1 MDLTRL
7 ISPTSVAV
15 VGATDRPGSYGHSVL
30 ANLIASGFT
39 GPVTGVHPTRVEALG
54 FPCVPTLGELGRPV
68 DVVVIATPAST
79 VPAYISEARRLGCG
93 GAVVF
98 AAGFAEVGDDL
109 LDEELV
115 AAARHFAVLGPN
127 GNGLVNA
134 WSRAALWGDHASLP
148 RDPGHIA
155 VISQSGNVGVSLLA
169 HRQGLGLHSMFSV
182 GNAAVV
188 GASDLIEQLA
198 TTVEVKV
205 IAAYLEADGDGA
217 ALATALAVC
226 AENDVR
232 VVILKAGRS
241 ALGAAAGQAHTAAL
255 AGDQRVFE
263 ALMLEAGAVLVRE
276 PSELIETARALV
288 TGRRDPRG
296 AAVLTCSGGDATLAA
311 DIADDAGA
319 HLANLEPATL
329 DSLASLLPVTA
340 TPGNPLDHTNLVWAD
355 TEAVA
360 SITEV
365 IARDLNVGHLV
376 YVQDQPVGLPAEAA
390 KEWVATRSG
399 ARLGAT
405 RADTSVMLTSTMPG
419 QEPDSAVSGLGAAFT
434 AITALQ
440 RSAPSPDRLR
450 QIAAS
455 ARGGVE
461 ILLDQ
466 VQSRSTAISLS
477 EAEAKAMLHEAGVR
491 VPVGGLA
498 ATVDDA
504 ADVAANIGFPVVV
517 KACAPGLDH
526 KSDLGAVAVGLADE
540 AAVRDAAARILA
552 LDALQPGACLL
563 VEQLLSGV
571 EVLVSA
577 TRTGVV
583 PALVIGLGG
592 VWAEALGEVVVIP
605 LPADAER
612 VREGLNQVRGSA
624 VLRGDRGQRAY
635 AVNALCELASNVGR
649 LLIDSGAALIELN
662 PVIVSSKE
670 AIAADAVIVKQ
681 PTFTA
686 GVDADEA
693 GP

>member
-7 ISPTSVAV
+7 ISPSSVAV

-39 GPVTGVHPTRVEALG
+39 GPVIGVHPTRSEALG
-54 FPCVPTLGELGRPV
+54 FPCVPTLGEIGRGV
-68 DVVVIATPAST
+68 DVVVIATPATT

-93 GAVVF
+93 GAVVL
-98 AAGFAEVGDDL
+98 ASGFAEVGDDS
-109 LDEELV
+109 LDDALV
-115 AAARHFAVLGPN
+115 GAARDFAVLGPN
-127 GNGLVNA
+127 GNGLVNV
-134 WSRAALWGDHASLP
+134 WTRAALWGDHAALP
-148 RDPGHIA
+148 SDAGNIA
-155 VISQSGNVGVSLLA
+155 VISQSGNVGVGLLA
-169 HRQGLGLHSMFSV
+169 HRKGLGLHSVFSV
-182 GNAAVV
+182 GNAAIV
-188 GASDLIEQLA
+188 GASDLIEELA
-198 TTVEVKV
+198 TTDEVKV

-263 ALMLEAGAVLVRE
+263 ALMLEAGVVLVRE

-355 TEAVA
+355 TDAVA
-360 SITEV
+360 GITEV
-365 IARDLNVGHLV
+365 VARDPNVGHV
-376 YVQDQPVGLPAEAA
+376 IYVQDQPEALPAAA
-390 KEWVATRSG
+390 AEEWVATRAG
-399 ARLGAT
+399 AVLGVSRT
-405 RADTSVMLTSTMPG
+405 GTSLMLASTMPG
-419 QEPDSAVSGLGAAFT
+419 QTPDSAVSGLSAAFA
-434 AITALQ
+434 AIAALQ
-440 RSAPSPDRLR
+440 QSAPSADRLID
-450 QIAAS
+450 IAAA
-455 ARGGVE
+455 ARRSGVISTDQAQSGG
-461 ILLDQ
+461 
-466 VQSRSTAISLS
+466 SAISLS

-498 ATVDDA
+498 TTADDA
-504 ADVAANIGFPVVV
+504 ADVAATIGFPVVV
-517 KACAPGLDH
+517 KACAAGLDH
-526 KSDLGAVAVGLADE
+526 KSDLGAVAVGLADV
-540 AAVRDAAARILA
+540 AAVRAAAARILA
-552 LDALQPGACLL
+552 LEALPPSACLI
-563 VEQLLSGV
+563 VEQLISGV

-612 VREGLNQVRGSA
+612 VREGVDQLRGSA
-624 VLRGDRGQRAY
+624 VLRGDRGQQGY
-635 AVNALCELASNVGR
+635 AIDALCHLASEVGR
-649 LLIDSGAALIELN
+649 LLIDSGASLIELN
-662 PVIVSSKE
+662 PVIVSSDG
-670 AIAADAVIVKQ
+670 AVAADAVIVRQ

-686 GVDADEA
+686 GVDADEV

>member
-7 ISPTSVAV
+7 ISPSSVAV

-39 GPVTGVHPTRVEALG
+39 GPVIGVHPTRAEALG
-54 FPCVPTLGELGRPV
+54 FRCVPTLGEIGRSV

-79 VPAYISEARRLGCG
+79 VSSYISEARRLGCG

-98 AAGFAEVGDDL
+98 ASGFAEVGDDS
-109 LDEELV
+109 LDDALV
-115 AAARHFAVLGPN
+115 GAARDFAVLGPN
-127 GNGLVNA
+127 GNGLVNV
-134 WSRAALWGDHASLP
+134 WTRAALWGDHAALP
-148 RDPGHIA
+148 SDPGNIA
-155 VISQSGNVGVSLLA
+155 VISQSGNVGVGLLA
-169 HRQGLGLHSMFSV
+169 HRKGLGLHSVFSV

-188 GASDLIEQLA
+188 GASDLIGQLA
-198 TTVEVKV
+198 VTDEVKV

-217 ALATALAVC
+217 ALATALAAC

-263 ALMLEAGAVLVRE
+263 SLMREAGAVLVRE
-276 PSELIETARALV
+276 PSALIETARALA

-340 TPGNPLDHTNLVWAD
+340 TTGNPLDHTNLVWAD

-365 IARDLNVGHLV
+365 IARDPNVGHLV
-376 YVQDQPVGLPAEAA
+376 YIQDQPAGLPAEAA

-399 ARLGAT
+399 AILGAT
-405 RADTSVMLTSTMPG
+405 QAGTTVMLTSTMPG
-419 QEPDSAVSGLGAAFT
+419 QEPDSAVSGLGATFT

-455 ARGGVE
+455 APRIVE
-461 ILLDQ
+461 ISPGQAQLGGA
-466 VQSRSTAISLS
+466 AISLS
-477 EAEAKAMLHEAGVR
+477 EAEAKTMLREAGVR

-498 ATVDDA
+498 TTADDA

-517 KACAPGLDH
+517 KACAAGLDH
-526 KSDLGAVAVGLADE
+526 KSDLGAVAVGLADA
-540 AAVRDAAARILA
+540 AAVREAAARILA
-552 LDALQPGACLL
+552 LEALPPGACLL
-563 VEQLLSGV
+563 VEQLVSGA
-571 EVLVSA
+571 EVLISA

-592 VWAEALGEVVVIP
+592 VWAEALGDVVVIP
-605 LPADAER
+605 LPADAAR
-612 VREGLNQVRGSA
+612 VRQGLNHLRGSA
-624 VLRGDRGQRAY
+624 VLRGERSQQAY
-635 AVNALCELASNVGR
+635 AVEALCHLASKVGQ

-662 PVIVSSKE
+662 PVIVSAE
-670 AIAADAVIVKQ
+670 DAIAADAVIVRQ

-686 GVDADEA
+686 GVDAAEV

>member
-15 VGATDRPGSYGHSVL
+15 VGATDRPGSYGQAVL

-39 GPVTGVHPTRVEALG
+39 GPVTGVHPTRTEVLG
-54 FPCVPTLGELGRPV
+54 FPCVPTLREIGRTV

-98 AAGFAEVGDDL
+98 AAGFAEVGDDS
-109 LDEELV
+109 LDDALV
-115 AAARHFAVLGPN
+115 GAARDFAVLGPN

-134 WSRAALWGDHASLP
+134 WTRAALWGDHAALP
-148 RDPGHIA
+148 SDPGHIA
-155 VISQSGNVGVSLLA
+155 LISQSGNIGVGLLA
-169 HRQGLGLHSMFSV
+169 HRKGLGLHSVFSV
-182 GNAAVV
+182 GNAAIV
-188 GASDLIEQLA
+188 GASDLIEELA
-198 TTVEVKV
+198 TTDEVKV

-232 VVILKAGRS
+232 IVILKAGRS

-263 ALMLEAGAVLVRE
+263 ALMLEAGVVLVRE

-288 TGRRDPRG
+288 AGRRDPRG

-329 DSLASLLPVTA
+329 DKLTSILPSTA

-360 SITEV
+360 RITEV
-365 IARDLNVGHLV
+365 IARDANVGHLV
-376 YVQDQPVGLPAEAA
+376 YIQDQPAGLPPEVA

-399 ARLGAT
+399 AILGAT
-405 RADTSVMLTSTMPG
+405 QAGTTVMLTSTMPG
-419 QEPDSAVSGLGAAFT
+419 QEPDSAVSGLGATFT

-455 ARGGVE
+455 APCIVE
-461 ILLDQ
+461 ISP
-466 VQSRSTAISLS
+466 VQPQLGGAAISLS
-477 EAEAKAMLHEAGVR
+477 EAEAKAMLHKAGVR

-498 ATVDDA
+498 ITADDA

-517 KACAPGLDH
+517 KACAAGLDH

-540 AAVRDAAARILA
+540 ASVRDAAVRILA
-552 LDALQPGACLL
+552 LEALPPGACLL

-571 EVLVSA
+571 EVLISA
-577 TRTGVV
+577 TRTGVI
-583 PALVIGLGG
+583 PALAIGLGG
-592 VWAEALGEVVVIP
+592 VWAEALGDVVVIP
-605 LPADAER
+605 LPADAAR
-612 VREGLNQVRGSA
+612 VRQGLDHLRGSA
-624 VLRGDRGQRAY
+624 VLRGDRGQQAY
-635 AVNALCELASNVGR
+635 AVDALCQLASNVGQ
-649 LLIDSGAALIELN
+649 LLIDSGASLIELN
-662 PVIVSSKE
+662 PVIVASDG
-670 AIAADAVIVKQ
+670 AVAADAVIVRQ

>member
-7 ISPTSVAV
+7 VSPTSVAV
-15 VGATDRPGSYGHSVL
+15 VGATDRPGSYGHAVL
-30 ANLIASGFT
+30 ANLVNNGFT
-39 GPVTGVHPTRVEALG
+39 GSVIGVHPTRAEALG
-54 FPCVPTLGELGRPV
+54 FPCVPTLAELGRPV

-79 VPAYISEARRLGCG
+79 VAGYISEARRLRCG

-98 AAGFAEVGDDL
+98 AAGFAEVGDDS
-109 LDEELV
+109 LDVELV
-115 AAARHFAVLGPN
+115 AAACDFGVLGPN

-134 WSRAALWGDHASLP
+134 WTRAALWGDHAALP
-148 RDPGHIA
+148 SDPGHIA
-155 VISQSGNVGVSLLA
+155 LISQSGNVGVGLLA
-169 HRQGLGLHSMFSV
+169 HRKGLGLHSVFSV

-188 GASDLIEQLA
+188 GASDLIGQLA
-198 TTVEVKV
+198 VTDEVKV

-263 ALMLEAGAVLVRE
+263 SLMIEAGVVLVRE
-276 PSELIETARALV
+276 PAELIETARALAI
-288 TGRRDPRG
+288 GRRDPRG

-319 HLANLEPATL
+319 HLASLESTTL
-329 DSLASLLPVTA
+329 DMLASLLPSTA

-360 SITEV
+360 KITEV
-365 IARDLNVGHLV
+365 VSQDRNVGHV
-376 YVQDQPVGLPAEAA
+376 IYVQDQPVALPETATT
-390 KEWVATRSG
+390 EWS
-399 ARLGAT
+399 AT
-405 RADTSVMLTSTMPG
+405 RAGAILGVSRAGRSVMLTSTMPG
-419 QEPDSAVSGLGAAFT
+419 QEPDSAVSGLGAALA
-434 AITALQ
+434 AIAALQ
-440 RSAPSPDRLR
+440 RSAPSGDRLR
-450 QIAAS
+450 EIAAW
-455 ARGGVE
+455 ARRGGT
-461 ILLDQ
+461 LAPDLGQ
-466 VQSRSTAISLS
+466 PSNAAISLS
-477 EAEAKAMLHEAGVR
+477 EAAAKAMLHEAGVR

-498 ATVDDA
+498 ITADDA
-504 ADVAANIGFPVVV
+504 ANVAANIGFPVVV
-517 KACAPGLDH
+517 KACSAGLDH

-540 AAVRDAAARILA
+540 AAVRNAAARILA
-552 LDALQPGACLL
+552 LDALPPGACLL

-583 PALVIGLGG
+583 PALIIGLGG

-605 LPADAER
+605 LPADAEQ
-612 VREGLNQVRGSA
+612 VREGLNQLRGSA

-662 PVIVSSKE
+662 PVIVSSGE

>member
-30 ANLIASGFT
+30 ANLIASRFT
-39 GPVTGVHPTRVEALG
+39 GPVIGVHPTRAEARG
-54 FPCVPTLGELGRPV
+54 FRCVATLGEIGRSV

-98 AAGFAEVGDDL
+98 ASGFAEVGDDS
-109 LDEELV
+109 LDDELI
-115 AAARHFAVLGPN
+115 AAARDFAVLGPN

-134 WSRAALWGDHASLP
+134 WTRAALWGDHAAMPS
-148 RDPGHIA
+148 DPGHIA
-155 VISQSGNVGVSLLA
+155 LISQSGNVGVGLLA
-169 HRQGLGLHSMFSV
+169 HRKGLGLHSVFSV
-182 GNAAVV
+182 GNAAIV
-188 GASDLIEQLA
+188 GASDLIGQLA
-198 TTVEVKV
+198 VTDEVKV

-263 ALMLEAGAVLVRE
+263 ALMLEAGVVLVRE

-288 TGRRDPRG
+288 AGRRDPRG

-311 DIADDAGA
+311 DIADDVGA

-360 SITEV
+360 GITEV
-365 IARDLNVGHLV
+365 IARDANVGHLV
-376 YVQDQPVGLPAEAA
+376 YIQDQPAGLPAEVA

-399 ARLGAT
+399 AILGAT
-405 RADTSVMLTSTMPG
+405 QAGTTVMLTSTMPG
-419 QEPDSAVSGLGAAFT
+419 QEPDSAVSGLSAAFA
-434 AITALQ
+434 AIAALQ
-440 RSAPSPDRLR
+440 QPAPSADRLID
-450 QIAAS
+450 IAAA
-455 ARGGVE
+455 ARPSGVISTDRAQSGG
-461 ILLDQ
+461 L
-466 VQSRSTAISLS
+466 AISLS

-498 ATVDDA
+498 TTADDA

-540 AAVRDAAARILA
+540 AAVRDAAACILA
-552 LDALQPGACLL
+552 LEALPPGTCLL
-563 VEQLLSGV
+563 IEQLLSGV
-571 EVLVSA
+571 EVLISA
-577 TRTGVV
+577 TRAGVV

-592 VWAEALGEVVVIP
+592 IWAEALGDVVVIP
-605 LPADAER
+605 LPADAAR
-612 VREGLNQVRGSA
+612 VREGLDHLRGSA
-624 VLRGDRGQRAY
+624 VLRGDRGQQAY
-635 AVNALCELASNVGR
+635 AVDTLCQLASNVGQ
-649 LLIDSGAALIELN
+649 LLIDSGASLIELN
-662 PVIVSSKE
+662 PVIVASDG
-670 AIAADAVIVKQ
+670 AVAADAVIVRQ
-681 PTFTA
+681 PTFTS
-686 GVDADEA
+686 GVDVDEA